1 MDNKGITEDRGVY
14 YGLDISEKY
23 AMISY
28 FQLNMDSPSTISTVA
43 GSEVFLIPL
52 YIAKRRGMAQWFFGD
67 EAKRQVG
74 LGLAVGVDRLYER
87 ALLRE
92 KVMLE
97 TEEYPAVDLFVIYLR
112 KLLSMPV
119 PLIRGSFL
127 KKLTI
132 TVDELT
138 MESKELF
145 ALIGSKLSLSSG
157 KLSLFD
163 YRECF
168 YYYALNQAAT
178 LFLHDVMLY
187 HYDGNHLCS
196 FRLHRDQSFTPQ
208 IVHLSSKDIGPLL
221 DNRDEAFSKIVADDM
236 AGAHI
241 SSVYLTGDGF
251 DGDWLKKSL
260 AVLCR
265 DRRVFLGKNLFSKGA
280 CYAGAVRDG
289 VKDWPFLFIGDHELK
304 VNVSLK
310 VLDKNEM
317 KFITLLSAGENW
329 FDLKGECEVVLDG
342 TKEVEFWIQRPDS
355 RQATVELLELR
366 DLPERANRT
375 TRLRITVSPLSDRDV
390 RITIR
395 DLGFGELVLSSGKV
409 WEHDIHVS
417 LEDGIWAS

>member
-1 MDNKGITEDRGVY
+1 MGNEIRDDLGVY
-14 YGLDISEKY
+14 YGLDISDKY
-23 AMISY
+23 AMISFY
-28 FQLNMDSPSTISTVA
+28 QLNMDSPATISTVA

-67 EAKRQVG
+67 EARRQVG

-87 ALLRE
+87 ALSRD
-92 KVMLE
+92 KVMIE

-119 PLIRGSFL
+119 PLMKGSFL
-127 KKLTI
+127 KKLTV
-132 TVDELT
+132 TVSELSI
-138 MESKELF
+138 EAKELF
-145 ALIGSKLSLSSG
+145 ALVAGKLNISGAKLSM
-157 KLSLFD
+157 FD

-168 YYYALNQAAT
+168 YYYVLNQT
-178 LFLHDVMLY
+178 PSLFLHDVMLY
-187 HYDGNHLCS
+187 HYDGNHLRS
-196 FRLHRDQSFTPQ
+196 FKLRRDQSFTPQ
-208 IVHLSSKDIGPLL
+208 IVHLDNREIGPLL
-221 DNRDEAFSKIVADDM
+221 DNLDEAFTRIVSKDM
-236 AGAHI
+236 DESYI

-280 CYAGAVRDG
+280 CYAGMIRDG
-289 VKDWPFLFIGDHELK
+289 KKEWPFLFIGDHELK

-310 VLDKNEM
+310 VLDRNEM

-329 FDLKGECEVVLDG
+329 FDVKGECEVILDG

-355 RQATVELLELR
+355 RQATVELLELN
-366 DLPERANRT
+366 DLPERENRT
-375 TRLRITVSPLSDRDV
+375 TRLRITVAPISDRDV
-390 RITIR
+390 RISIR

-409 WEHDIHVS
+409 WEHDIHVT
-417 LEDGIWAS
+417 LEDGIWAN